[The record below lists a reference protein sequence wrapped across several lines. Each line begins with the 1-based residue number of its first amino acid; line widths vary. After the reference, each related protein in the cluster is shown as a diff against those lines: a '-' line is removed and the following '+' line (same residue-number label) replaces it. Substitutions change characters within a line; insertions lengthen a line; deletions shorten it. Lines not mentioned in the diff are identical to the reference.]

1 MAKEETVRKEKG
13 ELVQATIPKA
23 QKEIITDVLIG
34 KLGTNESDVI
44 GKIISMW
51 FYDQEWYR
59 ELIKNKIER

>member
-1 MAKEETVRKEKG
+1 MTKDESIRKVKG

-23 QKEIITDVLIG
+23 QKEIISNVLIG

-51 FYDQEWYR
+51 FYDQEWFK
-59 ELIKNKIER
+59 ESIKNKINR